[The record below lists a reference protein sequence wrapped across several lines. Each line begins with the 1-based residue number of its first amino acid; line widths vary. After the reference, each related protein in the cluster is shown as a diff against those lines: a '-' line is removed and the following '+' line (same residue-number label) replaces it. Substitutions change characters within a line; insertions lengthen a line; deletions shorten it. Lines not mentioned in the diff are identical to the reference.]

1 MTPVSEALPQNP
13 ALLVESHSTGNSTS
27 NADALEGVYLPGSL
41 IALAEKATI
50 PPHTQFTEAT
60 DCFDEKTKIGD
71 DGVIENVVVLRPVS
85 KNKRDYSKV
94 TKEAAAK
101 FEGATIYTDHKD
113 RKSRSVEDICGKIEG
128 LYVDE
133 SNTVRAKK
141 LTPCG
146 NKADVLKRSAETASD
161 RCGLSIEAFGN
172 GKVKDGV
179 LQVEQ
184 IEPADG
190 VALVD
195 KPAAARNLF
204 ESMQHE
210 GLLADAINGNEKLEL
225 VRKLHSVA
233 SDLIWS
239 IIYDRTKNGV
249 TQTFAQK
256 KASIESIVSDLLAEL
271 KKIDAEGKSET
282 IKTESAPV
290 ATQTLQ
296 ESIDM
301 DLKTATAEEIRKARP
316 DLFTES
322 DEVKKLRESADA
334 EKARADKAE
343 KALKEAEEANKKSLS
358 VGAIVEKVLAEANV
372 PQNKRTRLL
381 VEQLTAAETED
392 RMKLVLED
400 RMAWGARSDAGR
412 STTIARPIS
421 EVNDGTT
428 GNTSGKL
435 LSETV
440 SAAQLLE
447 SVGSR

>member
-1 MTPVSEALPQNP
+1 MTPATEALPQNL
-13 ALLVESHSTGNSTS
+13 AFLAESESAGTSTS
-27 NADALEGVYLPGSL
+27 NADAPGGYRPGSL
-41 IALAEKATI
+41 IELAEKATL

-60 DCFDEKTKIGD
+60 DCFDEKTKISD

-146 NKADVLKRSAETASD
+146 NKADVLKRSADSASD

-172 GKVKDGV
+172 GKVKDGI
-179 LQVEQ
+179 LHVEQ

-195 KPAAARNLF
+195 KPAAARSLF
-204 ESMQHE
+204 ESVQHE

-239 IIYDRTKNGV
+239 IIYDRTKSGA

-282 IKTESAPV
+282 IKTEASSPV
-290 ATQTLQ
+290 ESQPLK

-322 DEVKKLRESADA
+322 DEVKKLRESAEA
-334 EKARADKAE
+334 EKARAEKAE
-343 KALKEAEEANKKSLS
+343 KALNEAEEAGKKSLS
-358 VGAIVEKVLAEANV
+358 VGAIVEKVLAEGNV
-372 PQNKRTRLL
+372 PQNKRTKLL
-381 VEQLTAAETED
+381 IEQLTAAETED

-400 RMAWGARSDAGR
+400 RMAWGRGESGR
-412 STTIARPIS
+412 TTTIARPVS
-421 EVNDGTT
+421 EVLDGTT
-428 GNTSGKL
+428 ANNGGKL
-435 LSETV
+435 LSETITP
-440 SAAQLLE
+440 AALLE
-447 SVGSR
+447 SVGR